1 MPSGAGRIIPHVQAL
16 RVPPPA
22 TEERLPRFDT
32 PNVLWFFGAIAT
44 ASTSIAVI
52 AAVHSSARGVWIL
65 LVSLLFMAVY
75 SAASV
80 ALRASRWW
88 VPGGLF
94 ATIVVTL
101 VPAAGVGFERLIGV
115 WPGHTTAEDPTVNF
129 QGAVFALGVVTILAG
144 LIVFSVVRFEFV
156 LAVAALAAQVTIQF
170 FLPALTTHPNG
181 DDRATAA
188 IVTGAVLV
196 LIGLLLDSRGK
207 RRAAFWWHVIGLAG
221 IAFGLV
227 YFVGSDRSAGA
238 WAAMLVTGAIVLL
251 LAAPLRRST
260 WAVYGVAGAYSPLVH
275 YIAEGGG
282 RLQIPLIL
290 VFVSLAVV
298 SLGIVVHRY
307 GAVWGG
313 RLRERY
319 RF

>member
-1 MPSGAGRIIPHVQAL
+1 MQAL
-16 RVPPPA
+16 RIPPPA

-32 PNVLWFFGAIAT
+32 PNILWFFGAQAT
-44 ASTSIAVI
+44 AYTSIAVV
-52 AAVHSSARGVWIL
+52 AAVHSSVRGVWIL

-75 SAASV
+75 SAAAI

-94 ATIVVTL
+94 ATIVVVL

-115 WPGHTTAEDPTVNF
+115 WPSHYTSDDPTVNF
-129 QGAVFALGVVTILAG
+129 QGAVFALGLVTMLAG
-144 LIVFSVVRFEFV
+144 LIVFALVRFDFV
-156 LAVAALAAQVTIQF
+156 FAVIALAAHFTTQI
-170 FLPALTTHPNG
+170 FLPAVTTQPNS
-181 DDRATAA
+181 DDRATTA

-207 RRAAFWWHVIGLAG
+207 RRAAFWWHV
-221 IAFGLV
+221 FGLGGV
-227 YFVGSDRSAGA
+227 AVGLVFFTGPESHSGA
-238 WAAMLVTGAIVLL
+238 WAAMLVTGAVVLL
-251 LAAPLRRST
+251 LAGPLRRAT
-260 WAVYGVAGAYSPLVH
+260 WAVFGVAGGYAPLVH
-275 YIAEGGG
+275 YVASGGG

-290 VFVSLAVV
+290 VFVSLGVV
-298 SLGIVVHRY
+298 AFGIAVHRY
-307 GAVWGG
+307 GHAWGA